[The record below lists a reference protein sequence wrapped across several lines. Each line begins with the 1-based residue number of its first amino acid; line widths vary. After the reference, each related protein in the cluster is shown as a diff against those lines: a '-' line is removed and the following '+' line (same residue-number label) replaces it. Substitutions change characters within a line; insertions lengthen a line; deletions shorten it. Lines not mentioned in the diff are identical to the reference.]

1 MIKRGSRKNVG
12 SRRYAMKEFYST
24 KDLSDKLGIK
34 PSTIRKW
41 VFDKKIPHYKIG
53 SGKGLLLFKISE
65 IEEWLSRQYI
75 KPHLKLKSNLK

>member
-1 MIKRGSRKNVG
+1 
-12 SRRYAMKEFYST
+12 MKEYYNT
-24 KDLSDKLGIK
+24 KDLSEKLGIK
-34 PSTIRKW
+34 PTTIRKW

-75 KPHLKLKSNLK
+75 KPHFRLKIKSE